1 MMSNV
6 FVLVHG
12 PEMEHNTNRLYI
24 NKFIQM
30 KGHYA
35 TKDFVFDNIF
45 EGR

>member
-35 TKDFVFDNIF
+35 TKDFVFDNKF